1 MATSSAEVL
10 AVGACFES
18 MADLRLACKRLALAE
33 TFEFT
38 TDKAD
43 KTRYTIRCRNETCS
57 WRLHASV
64 IGETSN
70 VVIRTFENTH
80 QCFGIIGNGHK
91 NLSAWVLAAKIEDK
105 IRVHSSYGGKTI

>member
-1 MATSSAEVL
+1 ML
-10 AVGACFES
+10 AVRACFES

-38 TDKAD
+38 TVKAD
-43 KTRYTIRCRNETCS
+43 KNRYTIRCKNETCP

-70 VVIRTFENTH
+70 VIIRTFENIH
-80 QCFGIIGNGHK
+80 QCFGIIGNH
-91 NLSAWVLAAKIEDK
+91 EK
-105 IRVHSSYGGKTI
+105 IRLCNIVILISTEILP